1 MHQVQIS
8 RHDLIVS
15 ALIDEIDIALAD
27 HYGFSKEDRLDFIL
41 NYDLKYRMGRGGN
54 INS

>member
-1 MHQVQIS
+1 MHQVQVS
-8 RHDLIVS
+8 RHDPIVS

-27 HYGFSKEDRLDFIL
+27 HYGFSKEELDSIL
-41 NYDLKYRMGRGGN
+41 NYDLKYRMGRDGN